1 MSLIVS
7 LEDILTANGEEHL
20 HNKIMQL
27 FIHAEEEPPVIFGW
41 INVHVFVQAIQQA
54 QAQAAA
60 QGVPLPPSPFPLP
73 VPMTVDNFKQALLE
87 YTRDENAAPALGT
100 TCLPCTIGQFGDV
113 SDSLAIMDLHQWTQ
127 RIIAVGG
134 PDSLPI
140 AHLYVPRERSNTL
153 GRFLQHFPNSLWGQH
168 FPSTTHAFI

>member
-7 LEDILTANGEEHL
+7 LEDILKTNGEEHL
-20 HNKIMQL
+20 HHKIMQL

-73 VPMTVDNFKQALLE
+73 VPMTVENFKQALLTCAVTWLSHVQPHHRLVLATAGVADRE
-87 YTRDENAAPALGT
+87 PQLKDEG
-100 TCLPCTIGQFGDV
+100 V
-113 SDSLAIMDLHQWTQ
+113 S
-127 RIIAVGG
+127 R
-134 PDSLPI
+134 
-140 AHLYVPRERSNTL
+140 
-153 GRFLQHFPNSLWGQH
+153 
-168 FPSTTHAFI
+168 

>member
-7 LEDILTANGEEHL
+7 LEDILKSNGEEHL
-20 HNKIMQL
+20 YNKIMQL

-41 INVHVFVQAIQQA
+41 INIHVFVQAIQEA

-87 YTRDENAAPALGT
+87 YARAENAAPALGT
-100 TCLPCTIGQFGDV
+100 TCLPCTQVQFCHV
-113 SDSLAIMDLHQWTQ
+113 IAFLTMLNFNPWTQ

-134 PDSLPI
+134 PNSLPI
-140 AHLYVPRERSNTL
+140 AHVYVPGQSSNTL
-153 GRFLQHFPNSLWGQH
+153 ERSKPHFPNSLWG
-168 FPSTTHAFI
+168 